1 MPTDRLKTPNIEM
14 EQLKARQSLAYHMG
28 SLNLLIN
35 KQANSGN
42 YQSVKELPKNKNL
55 LTEYKTQQYLEVP
68 KVPALLSK
76 TPVPS
81 GPKWHYNKA
90 PGLSVPPGPKWQ
102 QF

>member
-1 MPTDRLKTPNIEM
+1 
-14 EQLKARQSLAYHMG
+14 MG

-68 KVPALLSK
+68 KVPKIKFLERVINKNKSHKTSAL
-76 TPVPS
+76 TTT
-81 GPKWHYNKA
+81 A
-90 PGLSVPPGPKWQ
+90 PRQSYANSNS
-102 QF
+102 